1 MTASTVKAVSPSDLD
16 LEAIMDLPV
25 VEVAGEAVEE
35 VMMIISVVEVGT

>member
-1 MTASTVKAVSPSDLD
+1 VTASTVKAVRPSDLD

-25 VEVAGEAVEE
+25 VEVAVEAGE

>member
-25 VEVAGEAVEE
+25 VAVAGEAVE

>member
-1 MTASTVKAVSPSDLD
+1 MTASTVKAVIPLDLE

-25 VEVAGEAVEE
+25 VEVAGEAVE